1 MKEQTTDRTN
11 GGTSNVFTIPG
22 TEVRMMSSCNENRT
36 YHIFIS
42 KPSTP
47 PPPAGYP
54 VIYLLDANSVF
65 GTMTEAVRIQGRR
78 PEKTGVI
85 PAVIVGIGYETAVAV
100 LLSTPP
106 GFYNANSPIEAA
118 GKARR
123 QRMAG
128 AWWSGGLFQ
137 IY

>member
-1 MKEQTTDRTN
+1 MSYCMKEQTTDRTN
-11 GGTSNVFTIPG
+11 GGTSNAFTIPG
-22 TEVRMMSSCNENRT
+22 TEVRMMSSRNENRT

-78 PEKTGVI
+78 PEK
-85 PAVIVGIGYETAVAV
+85 
-100 LLSTPP
+100 P
-106 GFYNANSPIEAA
+106 G
-118 GKARR
+118 
-123 QRMAG
+123 
-128 AWWSGGLFQ
+128 
-137 IY
+137 